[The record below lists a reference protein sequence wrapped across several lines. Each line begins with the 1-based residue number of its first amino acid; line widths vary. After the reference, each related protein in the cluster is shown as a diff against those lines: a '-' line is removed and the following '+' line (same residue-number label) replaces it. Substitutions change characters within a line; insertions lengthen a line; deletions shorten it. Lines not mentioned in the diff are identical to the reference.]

1 MAIKN
6 NRERAYTE
14 KIIDINYYSDSFK
27 LNNKINFTL
36 NDGTIIVKNDRLV
49 DKYSVNS
56 QSDVFLVSDGSTNPQ
71 TNILYI
77 YDEDINNSN
86 IGENQLYFGQLDEII
101 DYEIRLRRYSVLKK
115 NEWDH
120 YKVQNFI
127 MMMTPI
133 YMI

>member
-1 MAIKN
+1 M
-6 NRERAYTE
+6 
-14 KIIDINYYSDSFK
+14 
-27 LNNKINFTL
+27 NFTL

-56 QSDVFLVSDGSTNPQ
+56 QSDVFLVSDGATNPQ

-86 IGENQLYFGQLDEII
+86 IGENKLYFGQLDEII
-101 DYEIRLRRYSVLKK
+101 DYEIRLRRYSILKK

-120 YKVQNFI
+120 YRGSTKLYYDDD
-127 MMMTPI
+127 TI
-133 YMI
+133 YMIWNLKSLYPLKNYKQETMQ